1 MAIEVTI
8 HGTGSGTCSLTGKT
22 GDGLTV
28 TFKDGTVT
36 EAFLSWKGFQQ
47 ILALKAGKNGK
58 ALAVGRAVTQ
68 AVGETVSRA
77 NGEAVGRTESVGVST
92 GHSEGISTSR
102 TVSTSS
108 TPPNGSK

>member
-1 MAIEVTI
+1 MATELTI

-36 EAFLSWKGFQQ
+36 DAFLCWKGFQQ

-58 ALAVGRAVTQ
+58 ATMKGTNATETNGVTVGRST
-68 AVGETVSRA
+68 
-77 NGEAVGRTESVGVST
+77 TESVGIST
-92 GHSEGISTSR
+92 GHSEGISNSR
-102 TVSTSS
+102 TVSTTNTASGGTTS
-108 TPPNGSK
+108 GGK